1 MAKKTNDLKIT
12 DKELENIQSKVK
24 SIQAVEANIGRAEIA
39 KMSMLEQVK
48 LLQTDIQGIQVELE
62 EKYGKVSIN
71 LQDGTISEIPEEDGE
86 ADKKD

>member
-24 SIQAVEANIGRAEIA
+24 DIQSVEASIGRAEIA

>member
-24 SIQAVEANIGRAEIA
+24 DIQSVEASIGRAEIA

-48 LLQTDIQGIQVELE
+48 LLQTDIQGIQAELE

>member
-12 DKELENIQSKVK
+12 DKELENIQSKVQD
-24 SIQAVEANIGRAEIA
+24 IQAIEANIGRTEIA

-62 EKYGKVSIN
+62 EKYGKVSVN

>member
-24 SIQAVEANIGRAEIA
+24 NIQSVEASIGRAEIA

>member
-24 SIQAVEANIGRAEIA
+24 NIQAVEANIGRAEIA

>member
-48 LLQTDIQGIQVELE
+48 LLQTDIQEIQVKLE

>member
-24 SIQAVEANIGRAEIA
+24 NIQAIEANIGRAEIA

-48 LLQTDIQGIQVELE
+48 LLQTDIQEIQVKLE

>member
-24 SIQAVEANIGRAEIA
+24 DIQSVEANIGRAEIA

>member
-48 LLQTDIQGIQVELE
+48 LLQTDIQGIQAELE

>member
-24 SIQAVEANIGRAEIA
+24 DIQAIEANIGRTEIA

-62 EKYGKVSIN
+62 EKYGKVSVN

>member
-48 LLQTDIQGIQVELE
+48 LLQTDIQGIQAELE

-86 ADKKD
+86 ADKKE

>member
-24 SIQAVEANIGRAEIA
+24 NIQAIEANIGRAEIA

>member
-48 LLQTDIQGIQVELE
+48 MLQTDIQGIQVELE

>member
-24 SIQAVEANIGRAEIA
+24 DIQSVEASIGRAEIA

-71 LQDGTISEIPEEDGE
+71 LQDGTISEIPEEDGK

>member
-24 SIQAVEANIGRAEIA
+24 DIQSVEASIGRAEIA

-48 LLQTDIQGIQVELE
+48 MLQTDIQGIQVELE

>member
-24 SIQAVEANIGRAEIA
+24 SIKAVEANIGRAEIA

-48 LLQTDIQGIQVELE
+48 LLQTDIQEIQVKLE

>member
-48 LLQTDIQGIQVELE
+48 LLQTDIQEIQVKLE

-86 ADKKD
+86 PESKD